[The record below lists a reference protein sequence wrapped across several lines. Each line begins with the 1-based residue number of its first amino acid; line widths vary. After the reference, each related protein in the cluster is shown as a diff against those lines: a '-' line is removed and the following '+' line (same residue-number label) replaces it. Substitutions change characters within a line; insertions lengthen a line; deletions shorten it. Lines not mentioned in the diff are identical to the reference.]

1 MSAHDDVRPVV
12 PPADATGYAA
22 EARVHGIVRGR
33 EIDATARLTLEPD
46 GLRIAWGASAP
57 WVLGYEGIDGLD
69 VQPTVARLYLRDHD
83 VLELSGDEALRPLA
97 LQLCAR
103 ACRLPELTRGLRAF
117 GAIRNPTSL
126 HAAHDRWFA
135 PFLAARRAVHDV
147 SDPARQVTLLDGAK
161 LVADVERAIEEI
173 AATRA
178 ATDAA
183 ERRALEAALED
194 EAEPLFEALTRM
206 AVAGEAVRGAAPD
219 TQFAD
224 WRRWVSMVQ
233 VAFTAADEAWVGA
246 AEVLSA
252 E

>member
-1 MSAHDDVRPVV
+1 MTPPDRTEV
-12 PPADATGYAA
+12 PAADATGYAA

-33 EIDATARLTLEPD
+33 ELDAMARLTLEPD

-57 WVLGYEGIDGLD
+57 WVLAYDGVDGLD
-69 VQPTVARLYLRDHD
+69 VQPQVARLYLRDHD
-83 VLELSGDEALRPLA
+83 VLELTGDDALRPLA
-97 LQLCAR
+97 LQLRAR

-117 GAIRNPTSL
+117 GGVRIPASL

-147 SDPARQVTLLDGAK
+147 SDPARQVTLLDGAA
-161 LVADVERAIEEI
+161 LSADVVRAIEEI

-178 ATDAA
+178 AMDAA
-183 ERRALEAALED
+183 ERRAFEAALED

-206 AVAGEAVRGAAPD
+206 AVAGEAVRDAAPD
-219 TQFAD
+219 SQFAD
-224 WRRWVSMVQ
+224 WRRWVSLVQ

-246 AEVLSA
+246 AEVLSGD
-252 E
+252 